1 MNKFNKKLLN
11 SLVKTKNIIR
21 YSTVSNIT
29 GEHSIRVLIFLDW
42 DGLFDVLNNTINI
55 NTACMVYHDK
65 FDDIEKLLK
74 YNIITDED
82 VPTKLEIKK
91 DFIDQLYN
99 LIIDC
104 QKISEKTL

>member
-21 YSTVSNIT
+21 YPTVSNIT
-29 GEHSIRVLIFLDW
+29 GEYSIRVLIPLDW
-42 DGLFDVLNNTINI
+42 DDLFNTLSHTINI
-55 NTACMVYHDK
+55 YTACMVYHDK
-65 FDDIEKLLK
+65 FDDIEKLTK

-99 LIIDC
+99 LIMDC
-104 QKISEKTL
+104 KKISEKTL